1 MQFVVYAIDKPDALR
16 LRLEVLEAHRRFLGT
31 EPANYGVRVLLSG
44 PLTEDDGSTMRG
56 SFFLLEAESREKIK
70 DMFANDPLQVAG
82 VWAEQ
87 HISAV
92 TVRQN
97 NMRTDR

>member
-16 LRLEVLEAHRRFLGT
+16 LRLEVLEAHRHFLGT
-31 EPANYGVRVLLSG
+31 EPEKYGVKILLSG

-56 SFFLLEAESREKIK
+56 SFFLLEADNREKIK
-70 DMFANDPLQVAG
+70 DMFANDPLQAAG

-87 HISAV
+87 QISTV

-97 NMRTDR
+97 NMRTDQ

>member
-16 LRLEVLEAHRRFLGT
+16 LRLEVLEAHRHFLGT
-31 EPANYGVRVLLSG
+31 EPERYGVKVLLSG

-56 SFFLLEAESREKIK
+56 SFFLLEADNREKIK
-70 DMFANDPLQVAG
+70 DMFANDPLQAAG

-87 HISAV
+87 QISAV

-97 NMRTDR
+97 NMRTDQ